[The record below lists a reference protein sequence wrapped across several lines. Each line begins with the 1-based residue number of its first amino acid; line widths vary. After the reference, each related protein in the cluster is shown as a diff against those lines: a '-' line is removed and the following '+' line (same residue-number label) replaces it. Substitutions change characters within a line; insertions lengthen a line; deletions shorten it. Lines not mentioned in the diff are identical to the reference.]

1 MKKFFQLS
9 GALPFGTL
17 RVFCFVI
24 ALCAFAQ
31 LSFAGPGSAL
41 LITNSTAYVQ
51 TGPINPGAQTTIEAW
66 IRTSATNR
74 GEIITKL
81 DPNTAAGFS
90 LEVVLGRVVF
100 GFGDTNSGVLTG
112 ARTVTDGQ
120 WHHVAGTYAFGAAAI
135 YVDGA
140 LDTNVTRT
148 AVTNMNSSFHT
159 VIGNCEPCNH
169 TNGLIGQIDEVRI
182 WSTNRA
188 QTDIQATMN
197 EKLIGNESFLQAYWR
212 FDEGTG
218 TTVADSSGHGN
229 TGNFF
234 STARWTNSTAPIDQP
249 IAFTDSADTTNGV
262 VTLRGRVN
270 PRGVQSFAY
279 FEWGTTTN
287 YGNFTT
293 ITNAGSGTTT
303 QNVAIVA
310 GHMIPGFTNHFRLVA
325 TNTVLGRRVGADQTI
340 VPPVPDTALTGLH
353 FDGTN
358 DYVAIPRSISNDF
371 TIEFWFRSTQV
382 AGTNLNW
389 WQGMGLVDAEIAGNH
404 TDFGTSLGNG
414 QVLFGIGGSG
424 GFGDRTIASGF
435 VADGNWHHVAAERVR
450 TNGLFS
456 LYIDGAFV
464 TSSNGSTLSLTDP
477 TRITIG
483 MLQSGVNFFNGD
495 IDEVRLWNTARS
507 SNEIQNY
514 MRVRLQGNEPGLVGY
529 YRLDEG
535 GGGFAY
541 DSSAH
546 GNTGTLVTN
555 GPTWFSSDAPV
566 SIPVSVASLPA
577 KIYRTHAYAE
587 GYVVANVPATTVY
600 FEWGLT
606 TSYGNVTTPAVLD
619 AGYNWNF
626 EQELPTQSALTQFN
640 YRIVASNALGVA
652 IGTNQTVTTSRFYE
666 VSSGF
671 SWDDYS
677 GIWAPGD
684 YDNDG
689 HLDFVTTAYDPVADG
704 YFIVFMHG
712 DGNGHFTAVTNRAM
726 PTLRSFSTI
735 EWIDY
740 DNDGRLDLWLMGQV
754 QIYTNFNTVRYDY
767 VRLFHNLGNG
777 QFAEESNF
785 TPPQI
790 DLYAL
795 WGDYDNDGLPDLYYG
810 STAPFYSPFQGNL
823 LFHNEGHGHFTQV
836 TSPFPDATGDGA
848 WADLDND
855 GLLDFLT
862 RQEIDYG
869 VEQIVLY
876 RNLGNGQFTNVNE
889 AFPDYANRWQL
900 AEMNNDGLLDV
911 VTATSDT
918 NFVLRNVGDG
928 TFTAATM
935 LPGFYNSLNAA
946 DYDNDGWRD
955 LEIGQYSQFTLYR
968 SLHNGAFAPET
979 IDPAI
984 DSSLAF
990 WADLNGDGK
999 VDVMMSDGSV
1009 FLNGAGTNTP
1019 PTAPGNLSAA
1029 ISNGVIRFS
1038 WSSAT
1043 DAQTPAN
1050 ALSYS
1055 VRVGTAPG
1063 SDDVWS
1069 SGALSNGT
1077 RLTYSIGNAQY
1088 RTNAFFRP
1096 RVGGT
1101 LYWSVQAIDSQYMGG
1116 PFSTNAA
1123 ITVPIEIAPGSTG
1136 ITQTLASGEFIA
1148 LGLSVTNTTTNT
1160 VTLQNLFAPNLPPWL
1175 TLSTPQETLAPGASA
1190 NIIFT
1195 LNATGLSNG
1204 VYQTTIVLSSSGN
1217 DIPETRIPLTLNV
1230 GPNGLVPGDLNH
1242 DGVVDLNE
1250 LNTVIQYYRHVRP

>member
-9 GALPFGTL
+9 GALPFGAL

-24 ALCAFAQ
+24 ALCALAQ

-51 TGPINPGAQTTIEAW
+51 TVPINPGAQTTIEAW
-66 IRTSATNR
+66 ISTSATNR

-148 AVTNMNSSFHT
+148 AVTNMNSFFHT

-188 QTDIQATMN
+188 QTDIRATMN

-229 TGNFF
+229 NGDFLSN
-234 STARWTNSTAPIDQP
+234 ARWTNSTAPIDQP
-249 IAFTDSADTTNGV
+249 IALTDSADTTNGF

-287 YGNFTT
+287 YGNATT
-293 ITNAGSGTTT
+293 ITNVGSGTTT

-310 GHMIPGFTNHFRLVA
+310 GHMIPGFTNHFRIVA
-325 TNTVLGRRVGADQTI
+325 TNTVLGRGVGADQTI

-382 AGTNLNW
+382 ACTNLNW
-389 WQGMGLVDAEIAGNH
+389 WQGMGLVDAEVAGNS

-414 QVLFGIGGSG
+414 QVLFGIGAG
-424 GFGDRTIASGF
+424 GTSFGDRTIASGF

-450 TNGLFS
+450 SNGVFS

-464 TSSNGSTLSLTDP
+464 ASSNNHSLSLVGSP
-477 TRITIG
+477 RITIG

-507 SNEIQNY
+507 SNEIQTC
-514 MRVRLQGNEPGLVGY
+514 MRVRLQGNEPGLAAY

-535 GGGFAY
+535 NGGFAY

-555 GPTWFSSDAPV
+555 GPTWFNSDAPFGL
-566 SIPVSVASLPA
+566 PVTAVTLPA
-577 KIYRTHAYAE
+577 NISWAQVFAE
-587 GYVVANVPATTVY
+587 SHVVANEPNTTVY
-600 FEWGLT
+600 FEWGT
-606 TSYGNVTTPAVLD
+606 TTNYGNVTATTVLDSGANTDVGSELTPAP
-619 AGYNWNF
+619 G
-626 EQELPTQSALTQFN
+626 LTLLN
-640 YRIVASNALGVA
+640 YRVIASNALGMV
-652 IGTNQTVTTSRFYE
+652 IGTNQTVTTPRFHYVDSGLSD
-666 VSSGF
+666 VSVWMG
-671 SWDDYS
+671 YT
-677 GIWAPGD
+677 AMAD
-684 YDNDG
+684 YDHDG
-689 HLDFVTTAYDPVADG
+689 HVDLTATRYNFDG
-704 YFIVFMHG
+704 DVLVLMHG
-712 DGNGHFTAVTNRAM
+712 DGNGHFTLVTNSIF
-726 PTLRSFSTI
+726 PTLNYYSVI
-735 EWIDY
+735 QWVDY
-740 DNDGRLDLWLMGQV
+740 DNDGWLDLWVSGQ
-754 QIYTNFNTVRYDY
+754 YTTNVNGRDVNLEYA
-767 VRLFHNLGNG
+767 RLFHNLGGG
-777 QFAEESNF
+777 QFAEELNF
-785 TPPQI
+785 MPPQ
-790 DLYAL
+790 LNRSVA
-795 WGDYDNDGLPDLYYG
+795 WGDYDNDGLPDLYILDGWYG
-810 STAPFYSPFQGNL
+810 GANL
-823 LFHNEGHGHFTQV
+823 LFHNEGHGHFTPV
-836 TSPFPDATGDGA
+836 TSPFPST
-848 WADLDND
+848 L
-855 GLLDFLT
+855 
-862 RQEIDYG
+862 
-869 VEQIVLY
+869 
-876 RNLGNGQFTNVNE
+876 
-889 AFPDYANRWQL
+889 DYASWVD
-900 AEMNNDGLLDV
+900 MNNDGLLDLIATTVPNNTV
-911 VTATSDT
+911 VVYLNQGGNQFVQAPNNVPGYAIYSWTLTDINNDGFIDLIYNDQST
-918 NFVLRNVGDG
+918 NYVMRNVGDG
-928 TFTAATM
+928 TFTT
-935 LPGFYNSLNAA
+935 YLNQPAQYFDLSAA
-946 DYDNDGWRD
+946 DFDGDGWGD
-955 LEIGQYSQFTLYR
+955 LLTDWTTMSFLRNQ
-968 SLHNGAFAPET
+968 HNGTFAADVV
-979 IDPAI
+979 DPNINSRFGAWG
-984 DSSLAF
+984 DF
-990 WADLNGDGK
+990 DGDGRT
-999 VDVMMSDGSV
+999 DMMDDFGSV
-1009 FLNGAGTNTP
+1009 FLNVGPINTP
-1019 PTAPGNLSAA
+1019 PTAPGNLSTV
-1029 ISNGVIRFS
+1029 ISNGVVYFS
-1038 WSSAT
+1038 WSAAT
-1043 DAQTPAN
+1043 DAQTPQTS
-1050 ALSYS
+1050 LSYS
-1055 VRVGTAPG
+1055 VRVGTTPG
-1063 SDDVWS
+1063 ADDVWS
-1069 SGALSNGT
+1069 SGSLPDGKRLS
-1077 RLTYSIGNAQY
+1077 YSWGNAQY
-1088 RTNAFFRP
+1088 RTNAVFHP
-1096 RVGGT
+1096 RVSGT

-1116 PFSTNAA
+1116 PFSTNASL
-1123 ITVPIEIAPGSTG
+1123 IVPIPIAASSTSL
-1136 ITQTLASGEFIA
+1136 TQTLASGEFLA
-1148 LGLSVTNTTTNT
+1148 LGLTVTNTTTNT

-1190 NIIFT
+1190 NVIFT

-1217 DIPETRIPLTLNV
+1217 DINETRIPLTLDV
-1230 GPNGLVPGDLNH
+1230 APTGLLPGDLNH